1 MDLLGMLKDLIK
13 CIDGPWFVGDGALI
27 GIIRQRSLLE
37 YDDDIDLYLLPG
49 STINFDKLK
58 EFNLDSQIWYS
69 DTKIFSTLNPLNKK
83 NRWIE
88 YCSQIKTK
96 NKHLNRAQVFKL
108 AKETYGDNFITP
120 RFTLPYIDIFYINKD
135 LTVDNWPQIYF
146 YENEIETN
154 EYYCFG
160 FPVMIPV
167 GYKNILNRQYGFNWK
182 VPDPNFRYF

>member
-83 NRWIE
+83 NRWI
-88 YCSQIKTK
+88 
-96 NKHLNRAQVFKL
+96 
-108 AKETYGDNFITP
+108 
-120 RFTLPYIDIFYINKD
+120 
-135 LTVDNWPQIYF
+135 
-146 YENEIETN
+146 
-154 EYYCFG
+154 
-160 FPVMIPV
+160 
-167 GYKNILNRQYGFNWK
+167 
-182 VPDPNFRYF
+182 